1 MVINITITTAE
12 VVELVKA
19 LRRNETDGKNRI
31 LR

>member
-1 MVINITITTAE
+1 MVINITTAE